1 MDEAGRNPT
10 STWPH
15 PKKDTRSRKRTGC
28 SGCQWTT
35 ADPTLLHTA
44 DFLQDLAVVR
54 ITAGL
59 FTVLSQQLR
68 QPIVL
73 GYIIAGVINRAH
85 TTLLPRVQDEE
96 TISTLAELVGILL
109 LFFLGLEFSVQK
121 LKKAGGSVTITVG
134 ET

>member
-1 MDEAGRNPT
+1 M
-10 STWPH
+10 
-15 PKKDTRSRKRTGC
+15 
-28 SGCQWTT
+28 
-35 ADPTLLHTA
+35 
-44 DFLQDLAVVR
+44 VR

-121 LKKAGGSVTITVG
+121 LKKAGGSATITVG